1 MYRLSFLLILC
12 VYSYVYE
19 CKYAIV
25 HVIGIYAN
33 KKLALA
39 FEKAVDIQVEQIKS
53 TTEGLLKISYLLA
66 KEDIDLS
73 KFPTFVHFCKLWVCD
88 TLQCVYNIHNKLI
101 HLHIMYIIICA

>member
-1 MYRLSFLLILC
+1 MYGLSFLLILC
-12 VYSYVYE
+12 VYSYVYHE

-66 KEDIDLS
+66 KEDIALS
-73 KFPTFVHFCKLWVCD
+73 KFPTFVHFCKA
-88 TLQCVYNIHNKLI
+88 
-101 HLHIMYIIICA
+101 MGM